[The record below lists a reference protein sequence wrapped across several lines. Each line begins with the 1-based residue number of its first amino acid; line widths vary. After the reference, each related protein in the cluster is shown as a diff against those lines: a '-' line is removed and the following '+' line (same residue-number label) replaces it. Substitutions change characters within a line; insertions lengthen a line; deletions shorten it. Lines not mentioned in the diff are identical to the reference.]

1 MNEFKE
7 RYARQTDKRTLAEAM
22 EGADI
27 FFGLSTGD
35 CVTQDMLKQMAP
47 NPLILAMANPNP
59 EIHPDLARQAR
70 PDAIIG
76 TGRSDFPNQVN
87 NVLCFPFLFRGALDC
102 GATTINDEMKLACAY
117 GLVDLA
123 QQEASEEV
131 AQAYDGQSLKF
142 GSDYIIPKP
151 FDPRLFERV
160 PVAVVEAAM
169 KTGVA
174 SRPIEDLDEYR
185 RNLSKHVTRSGMFMQ
200 PVVNAAANSGLK
212 MVYSDAEN
220 ETVLR
225 AVQTVVDEAIARP
238 ILVGRPSAINTVID
252 ALGLRIRLG
261 EDVEVINP
269 RSYDQY
275 EEYARDYHQIAGRSG
290 VSVEGS
296 SVLLRTDSTVI
307 AAMALRNG
315 DADAM
320 ICGKVGRFTDHFQTL
335 RSVIGTQGA
344 DVRASTLTTLLF
356 DDGPLFL
363 TDCFIDLDPTV
374 EQIVSKTLLGIDQV
388 RQFGITPRVALLSH
402 SNFGSSNAPS
412 ARKMRQ
418 ASEILRAQL
427 PDVDIDG
434 EMHSLTAL
442 DSAYR
447 QTIFEDSQLKGS
459 ANLLVFPGL
468 DAANIALGLLRKKA
482 NGLLIGPYMSGLK
495 RPAHIMVNSATPRA
509 IYNVSALAVAETLAK
524 QK

>member
-1 MNEFKE
+1 
-7 RYARQTDKRTLAEAM
+7 
-22 EGADI
+22 
-27 FFGLSTGD
+27 
-35 CVTQDMLKQMAP
+35 
-47 NPLILAMANPNP
+47 
-59 EIHPDLARQAR
+59 
-70 PDAIIG
+70 
-76 TGRSDFPNQVN
+76 VN

-102 GATTINDEMKLACAY
+102 GATTINDEMKIACAY

-131 AQAYDGQSLKF
+131 ALAYDGQSLKF
-142 GSDYIIPKP
+142 GPDYIIPKP

-174 SRPIEDLDEYR
+174 TRPIEDLEEYR
-185 RNLSKHVTRSGMFMQ
+185 RTLSKHVTRSGMFMQ
-200 PVVNAAANSGLK
+200 PVVNAAMNSGLNII
-212 MVYSDAEN
+212 YSDAEN

-225 AVQTVVDEAIARP
+225 AVQTVVDESIARP
-238 ILVGRPSAINTVID
+238 ILVGRPDAINAVID
-252 ALGLRIRLG
+252 DLGLRIRLG
-261 EDVEVINP
+261 EDVDVINP
-269 RSYDQY
+269 RSYDKY
-275 EEYARDYHQIAGRSG
+275 DTYSHDYHQIAGRSG
-290 VSVEGS
+290 VSVERSG
-296 SVLLRTDSTVI
+296 VLLRTDSTVI

-315 DADAM
+315 DADGM
-320 ICGKVGRFTDHFQTL
+320 ICGKVGSFTDHFQTL
-335 RSVIGTQGA
+335 RSVIGIQGK

-374 EQIVSKTLLGIDQV
+374 DQIVSKTLLGIEQV

-402 SNFGSSNAPS
+402 SNFGSSDAPS

-418 ASEILRAQL
+418 ASEILRARL
-427 PDVDIDG
+427 PDVEIDG

-442 DSAYR
+442 DATYR
-447 QTIFEDSQLKGS
+447 QTIFADSQLQGK

-468 DAANIALGLLRKKA
+468 DAANIALGLLRQKA

-509 IYNVSALAVAETLAK
+509 MYNVTALAVAEILSK
-524 QK
+524 QD

>member
-1 MNEFKE
+1 
-7 RYARQTDKRTLAEAM
+7 
-22 EGADI
+22 
-27 FFGLSTGD
+27 
-35 CVTQDMLKQMAP
+35 
-47 NPLILAMANPNP
+47 
-59 EIHPDLARQAR
+59 
-70 PDAIIG
+70 
-76 TGRSDFPNQVN
+76 VN

-102 GATTINDEMKLACAY
+102 GATTINDEMKIACAY

-131 AQAYDGQSLKF
+131 ALAYDGQSLKF
-142 GSDYIIPKP
+142 GPEYIIPKP

-160 PVAVVEAAM
+160 PVAVVDAAM

-174 SRPIEDLDEYR
+174 SRPIEDLEAYR
-185 RNLSKHVTRSGMFMQ
+185 QTLSKHVTRSGMFMQ

-238 ILVGRPSAINTVID
+238 ILVGRPDAINTLID
-252 ALGLRIRLG
+252 DLGLRIKLG
-261 EDVEVINP
+261 DDVDVINP
-269 RSYDQY
+269 RGYDKY
-275 EEYARDYHQIAGRSG
+275 DEYSRDYHQIAGRNG
-290 VSVEGS
+290 VSVERS

-315 DADAM
+315 DADGM

-335 RSVIGTQGA
+335 RSVIGTQGQG
-344 DVRASTLTTLLF
+344 VRASTLTTLLF

-374 EQIVSKTLLGIDQV
+374 DQIVSKTLLGIEQV

-402 SNFGSSNAPS
+402 SNFGSSNAES
-412 ARKMRQ
+412 ARKMRH

-427 PDVDIDG
+427 PDVEIDG

-442 DSAYR
+442 DSSYR
-447 QTIFEDSQLKGS
+447 QTIFADSQLQSS

-468 DAANIALGLLRKKA
+468 DAANIALGLLRQKA

-495 RPAHIMVNSATPRA
+495 RPAHIMLNSATPRT
-509 IYNVSALAVAETLAK
+509 IYNVTAIAVAEIVAK
-524 QK
+524 QG

>member
-1 MNEFKE
+1 
-7 RYARQTDKRTLAEAM
+7 
-22 EGADI
+22 
-27 FFGLSTGD
+27 
-35 CVTQDMLKQMAP
+35 
-47 NPLILAMANPNP
+47 
-59 EIHPDLARQAR
+59 
-70 PDAIIG
+70 
-76 TGRSDFPNQVN
+76 
-87 NVLCFPFLFRGALDC
+87 
-102 GATTINDEMKLACAY
+102 
-117 GLVDLA
+117 
-123 QQEASEEV
+123 
-131 AQAYDGQSLKF
+131 
-142 GSDYIIPKP
+142 
-151 FDPRLFERV
+151 
-160 PVAVVEAAM
+160 
-169 KTGVA
+169 
-174 SRPIEDLDEYR
+174 
-185 RNLSKHVTRSGMFMQ
+185 
-200 PVVNAAANSGLK
+200 
-212 MVYSDAEN
+212 
-220 ETVLR
+220 
-225 AVQTVVDEAIARP
+225 
-238 ILVGRPSAINTVID
+238 
-252 ALGLRIRLG
+252 
-261 EDVEVINP
+261 VEVINP
-269 RSYDQY
+269 RSYDKY

-374 EQIVSKTLLGIDQV
+374 DQIVSKTLLGIDQV

-447 QTIFEDSQLKGS
+447 QTIFDDSQLKGS

>member
-1 MNEFKE
+1 
-7 RYARQTDKRTLAEAM
+7 
-22 EGADI
+22 
-27 FFGLSTGD
+27 
-35 CVTQDMLKQMAP
+35 
-47 NPLILAMANPNP
+47 
-59 EIHPDLARQAR
+59 
-70 PDAIIG
+70 
-76 TGRSDFPNQVN
+76 
-87 NVLCFPFLFRGALDC
+87 
-102 GATTINDEMKLACAY
+102 MKIACAY

-131 AQAYDGQSLKF
+131 ALAYDGQSLKF
-142 GSDYIIPKP
+142 GPDYIIPKP

-169 KTGVA
+169 RTGVA
-174 SRPIEDLDEYR
+174 SRPIEDMDAYR
-185 RNLSKHVTRSGMFMQ
+185 RTLSKHVNRSGMFMQ
-200 PVVNAAANSGLK
+200 PVINAAANSGLK
-212 MVYSDAEN
+212 LVYSDAEN
-220 ETVLR
+220 ETVIR

-238 ILVGRPSAINTVID
+238 ILVGRPTALNEIIED
-252 ALGLRIRLG
+252 LGLRIRLG
-261 EDVEVINP
+261 EDVDVINP
-269 RSYDQY
+269 RSYDKY
-275 EEYARDYHQIAGRSG
+275 EEYSRDYHQIAGRSG
-290 VSVEGS
+290 VSVERS

-315 DADAM
+315 DADGM

-335 RSVIGTQGA
+335 RSVIGTQGT

-374 EQIVSKTLLGIDQV
+374 DQIVSKTLLGIEQV
-388 RQFGITPRVALLSH
+388 RQFGITPKVALLSH

-412 ARKMRQ
+412 ARKMRL
-418 ASEILRAQL
+418 ASEILREQL
-427 PDVDIDG
+427 PDVEIDG

-447 QTIFEDSQLKGS
+447 QTIFDHSQLQGK

-468 DAANIALGLLRKKA
+468 DAANIALGLLRQKA

-509 IYNVSALAVAETLAK
+509 IFNVSALAAAEIIAK
-524 QK
+524 QN